1 MCSISTV
8 VGLDKSGQNAST
20 LMSLLKLFLHSL
32 FLLSIQYP
40 DELLCK
46 IKNLPLLI
54 EYCCCWS
61 RWWNSLYRIWAFAAI
76 TDIFSLSL
84 SLSLSPNSF
93 LFKKKRNKEGL
104 KWYLLGWLVMR
115 KLEENHSLV
124 IVMGLWK
131 LELVL
136 GSKSNLLELGLGRG
150 VSWSRYFFYF
160 TKYYFIFYFLRLLLG
175 SKIRVSDNG
184 WIESLSARWVGDG
197 KAKRAWGPPMESL
210 NWIFLSC
217 LAHFSFVFIFYIF

>member
-1 MCSISTV
+1 MHSKTASFCRNPLRAEHTHTHPHKVRERERDRERERERERERYQSMIMGSECFCARSRIWSRWSLSLMCSIATV

-84 SLSLSPNSF
+84 SLPPNSF
-93 LFKKKRNKEGL
+93 LFKKKRNK
-104 KWYLLGWLVMR
+104 
-115 KLEENHSLV
+115 
-124 IVMGLWK
+124 
-131 LELVL
+131 
-136 GSKSNLLELGLGRG
+136 
-150 VSWSRYFFYF
+150 
-160 TKYYFIFYFLRLLLG
+160 
-175 SKIRVSDNG
+175 
-184 WIESLSARWVGDG
+184 
-197 KAKRAWGPPMESL
+197 
-210 NWIFLSC
+210 
-217 LAHFSFVFIFYIF
+217 